1 MMSANRKADDVFL
14 AVFLK
19 LTAQG
24 HRLSPKPCATY
35 AAKRVA
41 DYPDAKG
48 YTKHKMAEAMQ
59 RLLDAGVL
67 RVETNGPPSR
77 RYDVLVAVGN

>member
-1 MMSANRKADDVFL
+1 VNLSNRADDVFL

-19 LTAQG
+19 MTSQG

-35 AAKRVA
+35 APKRVA
-41 DYPDAKG
+41 EHPDAKG

-59 RLLDAGVL
+59 RLLDAGVS
-67 RVETNGPPSR
+67 RIEKQGPR
-77 RYDVLVAVGN
+77 RYAVLVATAH